1 MSQKSKVILLVK
13 TLTEYALTTNS
24 KKREQLADKLRIL
37 NDQLTPDVEKKYT
50 TCYCGRLIFN
60 AKEVARMPRTFAK
73 SIGEPN
79 ELQTHVRKRYY
90 ITQEYEITYHY
101 EIRYRANGYSVTAC
115 ANTLP
120 KAKKRFIHK
129 LFCMYCTKGA
139 NNNE

>member
-13 TLTEYALTTNS
+13 TLTEYALTMNG

-37 NDQLTPDVEKKYT
+37 NDQLTPDVEKQYT
-50 TCYCGRLIFN
+50 TVYCRPLTFF
-60 AKEVARMPRTFAK
+60 AKEVARMPRTFTK

-90 ITQEYEITYHY
+90 ITQDYELTIHY
-101 EIRYRANGYSVTAC
+101 EIRYRANGYSVTAS
-115 ANTLP
+115 ANTLA

-139 NNNE
+139 SNNE